1 MLEQQA
7 QQYWQQL
14 VQAHSHATWLSQYQS
29 SLLAVLGLSDFI
41 ARSCIQ
47 DLSVLERLLRQD
59 ELKAPHPDY
68 QSQLTDLFE
77 SLNDEDALHEQL
89 RKYRRLQ
96 MVRLAWLDLTNRQ
109 PIEESLQQ
117 VSLLADA
124 LITSATDWCYNKLAE
139 RFGYPMLDGCRQPL
153 LVLGMGKLGGAE
165 LNFSS
170 DIDLIFC
177 YPHLGETE
185 GGKKSIENQQFFTK
199 LGQKLIAA
207 LNQITAQGQVFRV
220 DMRLRPFGDSG
231 PLAMHFAA
239 LEDYYQEQGREW
251 ERYAMVKG
259 RIINAEGHFSD
270 ELSAILRPFV
280 FRRYIDF
287 SAIDALRNMKALISK
302 EVRRRQLT
310 DNIKLGAGGIR
321 EVEFIVQTFQLIR
334 GGREQE
340 LQQPGLLNILSVLK
354 GRQYLQAEDA
364 DRLRESYLFL
374 RKTEHCL
381 QQFSDQQTQQL
392 PVDELDQTRLAS
404 VMGFAQYADFM
415 SALETN
421 MAFIHE
427 QFMELIGD
435 EPENQNAEELSELVD
450 LWTLPLSDDE
460 ALPLLQDYLS
470 ASESDNFW
478 QKLKTF
484 AEEMRQRSMGK
495 RGRETL
501 DKLMPGMLQLVLEN
515 KQPENLLERM
525 TGVIKSICRRTTYLE
540 LLLEN
545 HGAMEQ
551 LVRLCSASPWIAEQI
566 SRFPILLDE
575 LLNSEHLYEL
585 TSLDGYVDELRLSML
600 RIPEQDLEAQMEA
613 LRQFKLSQQ
622 LKIAAA
628 DVTGVLPVME
638 VSDHLTFL
646 AEAVIREVVLDAWQ
660 QMQARYGRP
669 AGIEDNQLGFGVVA
683 YGKLGGIELGYGS
696 DLDLVFLHNCDSQQE
711 TDGARAIESGNFYIK
726 LAQRI
731 MHLFNTKTASGDLYE
746 TDLRLRP
753 SGNAGLLVCHIKGF
767 AEYQQQ
773 EAWTWEHQALVR
785 SRFVFGDKRLAEDF
799 SHIRKQVLCSD
810 RAVEQLQ
817 QDVSNM
823 REKMREHLSKAQQD
837 SNNFDLKQG
846 RGGIADIEFL
856 VQYWVLAHSAR
867 YPALCEYSDN
877 VRILRALEIHQVI
890 SSDWVNVLTQA
901 YLIYR
906 NAGHQYTLAG
916 QPAVD
921 SSGSLQELQQQVS
934 SIWQQVFGTGQ

>member
-1 MLEQQA
+1 MLGKIA
-7 QQYWQQL
+7 QDYWQQL
-14 VQAHSHATWLSQYQS
+14 IDAHPGND
-29 SLLAVLGLSDFI
+29 SLHRHQRALMPVFALSDFI

-47 DLSVLERLLRQD
+47 DPSLLTLLLEEGLLG
-59 ELKAPHPDY
+59 AAHPDY
-68 QSQLTDLFE
+68 ADELRTQLRDVSE
-77 SLNDEDALHEQL
+77 EGALHDQL
-89 RKYRRLQ
+89 RQYRRLQ
-96 MVRLAWLDLTNRQ
+96 MVRLAWLDLTNQ
-109 PIEESLQQ
+109 QDIETSLEQ

-124 LITSATDWCYNKLAE
+124 LISAAYEWCYEHLAK
-139 RFGYPMLDGCRQPL
+139 RYGYPRAEGQQQAMLII
-153 LVLGMGKLGGAE
+153 GMGKLGGGE

-177 YPHLGETE
+177 YPQQGETE
-185 GGKKSIENQQFFTK
+185 GGKKTLENQQFFTK
-199 LGQKLIAA
+199 VGQKLISA

-231 PLAMHFAA
+231 PLVMHFAA

-259 RIINAEGHFSD
+259 RVINLQDSATE

-334 GGREQE
+334 GGREQD
-340 LQQPGLLNILSVLK
+340 LQHPSLLTILDVLK
-354 GRQYLQAEDA
+354 QREYLQVQDAEQ
-364 DRLRESYLFL
+364 LREAYLFL
-374 RKTEHCL
+374 RKTEHSL

-392 PVDELDQTRLAS
+392 PEEQSDQLRLS
-404 VMGFAQYADFM
+404 QVMGFDDYAAFV
-415 SALETN
+415 SELN
-421 MAFIHE
+421 RHMAFIHE
-427 QFMELIGD
+427 QFMQLIGD
-435 EPENQNAEELSELVD
+435 EPETQDAEEISDLVD
-450 LWTLPLSDDE
+450 LWTLPLNDEE
-460 ALPLLQDYLS
+460 ALPLLQQFVCQQK
-470 ASESDNFW
+470 SEELW
-478 QKLKTF
+478 QKLKVF

-501 DKLMPGMLQLVLEN
+501 DKLMPCLLHLVLEN
-515 KQPENLLERM
+515 EQAQQLLERM
-525 TGVIKSICRRTTYLE
+525 MVVIKSICRRTTYLE

-545 HGAMEQ
+545 RGAMEQ
-551 LVRLCSASPWIAEQI
+551 LVRLCSASPWIAQQI
-566 SRFPILLDE
+566 SHFPILLDE
-575 LLNSEHLYEL
+575 LLNAAHLYEL
-585 TSLDGYVDELRLSML
+585 TPLDGYGDELRMSML

-646 AEAVIREVVLDAWQ
+646 AEAVIKEVVLDAWQ
-660 QMQARYGRP
+660 QMVARYGRP
-669 AGIEDNQLGFGVVA
+669 AGVQGDELGFAVVA

-696 DLDLVFLHNCDSQQE
+696 DLDLVFLHNCNSQQQ
-711 TDGARAIESGNFYIK
+711 TDGEKAIESGNFYIK

-753 SGNAGLLVCHIKGF
+753 SGNAGLLVCHVNGF
-767 AEYQQQ
+767 AEYQHQ

-785 SRFVFGDKRLAEDF
+785 GRVVFADTSLAEEF
-799 SHIRKQVLCSD
+799 NHIRKQVLCQPREIQKLRD
-810 RAVEQLQ
+810 
-817 QDVSNM
+817 DVRQM
-823 REKMREHLSKAQQD
+823 REKMREHLSKTRHDDTA
-837 SNNFDLKQG
+837 FDLKQG

-856 VQYWVLAHSAR
+856 VQFWVLAHSAR
-867 YPALCEYSDN
+867 YPQLCEFSDN
-877 VRILRALEIHQVI
+877 VRILRTLEIHEI
-890 SSDWVNVLTQA
+890 IDPDWVNVLTQA

-906 NAGHQYTLAG
+906 NAGHRHTLAG
-916 QPAVD
+916 EPAID
-921 SSGSLQELQQQVS
+921 TTGDLNALQQQVS
-934 SIWQQVFGTGQ
+934 HIWQQVFE

>member
-1 MLEQQA
+1 MMLEHQA
-7 QQYWQQL
+7 QDYWQQL
-14 VQAHSHATWLSQYQS
+14 MEAHPQASWLPKHQQT
-29 SLLAVLGLSDFI
+29 LLKVLGLSDFI

-47 DLSVLERLLRQD
+47 DLSVVKHLLEHEQLS
-59 ELKAPHPDY
+59 APHPDY
-68 QSQLTDLFE
+68 LSQLNQRLE
-77 SLNDEDALHEQL
+77 SVSDETSLHEQL
-89 RKYRRLQ
+89 RQYRRQQ
-96 MVRLAWLDLTNRQ
+96 MVRLAWLDLTNQ
-109 PIEESLQQ
+109 QQIEDSLEQ
-117 VSLLADA
+117 VSALADA
-124 LITSATDWCYNKLAE
+124 LITSAADWCYSKLAE
-139 RFGYPMLDGCRQPL
+139 RFGYPMLDDKHQPML
-153 LVLGMGKLGGAE
+153 IIGMGKLGGAE

-177 YPHLGETE
+177 YPQLGDTQ
-185 GGKKSIENQQFFTK
+185 GAKKTIENQQFFTK

-231 PLAMHFAA
+231 PLVMHFAA

-259 RIINAEGHFSD
+259 RVINTSGPFAD
-270 ELSAILRPFV
+270 ELKAILRPFV

-310 DNIKLGAGGIR
+310 NNIKLGAGGIR

-334 GGREQE
+334 GGREQD
-340 LQQPGLLNILSVLK
+340 LQQPGLLNILSVLTE
-354 GRQYLQAEDA
+354 REYLQQPDA
-364 DRLRESYLFL
+364 KRLRDAYLFL

-381 QQFSDQQTQQL
+381 QQFSDEQTQQL
-392 PVDELDQTRLAS
+392 PTDELDRARLRQ
-404 VMGFAQYADFM
+404 VMGFTQYAEF
-415 SALETN
+415 ETRLKN
-421 MAFIHE
+421 EMAFIHD

-435 EPENQNAEELSELVD
+435 EPEHQSIEELSDLAD
-450 LWTLPLSDDE
+450 LWTLPLDDEE
-460 ALPLLQDYLS
+460 ALPILQNFVS
-470 ASESDNFW
+470 VREGEGFW
-478 QKLKTF
+478 QKLKVF

-501 DKLMPGMLQLVLEN
+501 DKLMPGMLQLVLECH
-515 KQPENLLERM
+515 KPEQLLERM
-525 TGVIKSICRRTTYLE
+525 TAVIKSICRRTTYLE

-545 HGAMEQ
+545 RGAMEQ
-551 LVRLCSASPWIAEQI
+551 LTRLCSASPWIAEQI
-566 SRFPILLDE
+566 THFPILLDE

-585 TSLDGYVDELRLSML
+585 TPLSGYADELRLSML

-638 VSDHLTFL
+638 VSDHLTSL
-646 AEAVIREVVLDAWQ
+646 AEAVIQEVVLDAWQ
-660 QMQARYGRP
+660 QMVARYGRP
-669 AGIEDNQLGFGVVA
+669 AGIEDGQLGFGVVA

-696 DLDLVFLHNCDSQQE
+696 DLDLVFLHNCDSQEE
-711 TDGARAIESGNFYIK
+711 TSGAKAIESGNFYIK

-753 SGNAGLLVCHIKGF
+753 SGNAGLLVCHIMGF
-767 AEYQQQ
+767 AEYQQK

-785 SRFVFGDKRLAEDF
+785 GRFVFGDKQLAQDF
-799 SHIRKQVLCSD
+799 SDIRKQILC
-810 RAVEQLQ
+810 Q
-817 QDVSNM
+817 QRSLAPLRDDVSKM
-823 REKMREHLSKAQQD
+823 REKMRAHLSKEHKDGRA
-837 SNNFDLKQG
+837 FDLKQG

-856 VQYWVLAHSAR
+856 VQYWVLAHSAAH
-867 YPALCEYSDN
+867 PALCENSDN
-877 VRILRALEIHQVI
+877 VRILRTLEIHQVI
-890 SSDWVNVLTQA
+890 SPDWVNVLTQA

-916 QPAVD
+916 EPAID
-921 SSGSLQELQQQVS
+921 TSDNLQQLQQQVS
-934 SIWQQVFGTGQ
+934 SIWHEVFEQ

>member
-14 VQAHSHATWLSQYQS
+14 IQAHPEATWLQQYQPA
-29 SLLAVLGLSDFI
+29 LLEVLGLSDFI
-41 ARSCIQ
+41 ARSCVQ
-47 DLSVLERLLRQD
+47 DLSVVERLLKEND
-59 ELKAPHPDY
+59 LCAPHPDY
-68 QSQLTDLFE
+68 QSQLNQLLKP
-77 SLNDEDALHEQL
+77 LNDEDALHEQL

-109 PIEESLQQ
+109 AIKDSLKQ

-124 LITSATDWCYNKLAE
+124 LISSAIDWCYNKLAE
-139 RFGYPMLDGCRQPL
+139 RFGYPMQDGHPQPM
-153 LVLGMGKLGGAE
+153 LVIGMGKLGGAE

-177 YPHLGETE
+177 YPHLGETQ
-185 GGKKSIENQQFFTK
+185 GGKKTIENQQFFTK

-259 RIINAEGHFSD
+259 RVINAEGHYSE
-270 ELSAILRPFV
+270 ELGAILRPFV

-354 GRQYLQAEDA
+354 ERQYLQAEDA
-364 DRLRESYLFL
+364 DRLRQAYLFL

-392 PVDELDQTRLAS
+392 PVDELDRARLS
-404 VMGFAQYADFM
+404 RVMGFAHYAEFE

-435 EPENQNAEELSELVD
+435 EPENQNVEELSELVD
-450 LWTLPLSDDE
+450 LWTLPLSDEE

-470 ASESDNFW
+470 ASKSDSFW

-515 KQPENLLERM
+515 NQSEKLLERM
-525 TGVIKSICRRTTYLE
+525 TAVIKSICRRTTYLE

-585 TSLDGYVDELRLSML
+585 TPLDGYVDELRLSML

-660 QMQARYGRP
+660 QMQTRYGRP

-696 DLDLVFLHNCDSQQE
+696 DLDLVFLHNCDSQQQ
-711 TDGARAIESGNFYIK
+711 TDGAKAIESGNFYIK

-785 SRFVFGDKRLAEDF
+785 GRFVFGDRRLAEDF
-799 SHIRKQVLCSD
+799 SRIRKQVLC
-810 RAVEQLQ
+810 RERPIEQLQ
-817 QDVSNM
+817 QDVSSM
-823 REKMREHLSKAQQD
+823 REKMREHLSKERHD
-837 SNNFDLKQG
+837 NNSFDLKQG

-867 YPALCEYSDN
+867 YPSLCEYSDN
-877 VRILRALEIHQVI
+877 VRILRALETHQVI
-890 SSDWVNVLTQA
+890 GSDWANLLTQA

-921 SSGSLQELQQQVS
+921 SSGSLKELQQQVS
-934 SIWQQVFGTGQ
+934 SIWQRVFGSH